1 MAKVISILM
10 NKGGVSKTETSLN
23 LAYGLSVKGKKV
35 LLIDMDPSSNAT
47 SVILGLDNNLS
58 EQGASQYKELFDKYI
73 SEGQPRILA
82 C

>member
-35 LLIDMDPSSNAT
+35 LLIDMDPSSNAQDRWET
-47 SVILGLDNNLS
+47 WRQGLWFLRSRCWDTTLSLLG
-58 EQGASQYKELFDKYI
+58 I
-73 SEGQPRILA
+73 
-82 C
+82 

>member
-47 SVILGLDNNLS
+47 ICQNRVQVNIRNCLTSTSAKD
-58 EQGASQYKELFDKYI
+58 SQESLHVMR
-73 SEGQPRILA
+73 Q
-82 C
+82 CMNT